1 MDSAHVN
8 QFPTEI
14 EDLES
19 VSNHPDPQTPQKTV
33 KLEDIVRDVLD
44 TRPAVMAARAGGTIG
59 GGIDRGDVS
68 RWSLP
73 STVRRKASEQSLR
86 VNRRSKSIHGPQP
99 MRTKQQP
106 TIASDIIITD
116 IEVEGDTTV
125 FQRNEDL
132 RKSSALLR
140 HRLAERYEYYK

>member
-1 MDSAHVN
+1 MDSIHVN

-19 VSNHPDPQTPQKTV
+19 VSNQTDPRTPQKAV

-44 TRPAVMAARAGGTIG
+44 TRPAVLAARAGGTIG

-73 STVRRKASEQSLR
+73 STVRRKASQQSLR
-86 VNRRSKSIHGPQP
+86 LNRRSRSVHGHQVIKD
-99 MRTKQQP
+99 TTQQP
-106 TIASDIIITD
+106 AIASDIIITD
-116 IEVEGDTTV
+116 IEVEGDTA

-140 HRLAERYEYYK
+140 HRLAERYNK